1 MTATFC
7 LFCVVWVVPALRQQ
21 KDFAVESISPVIL
34 SLWHVE
40 SFEGGLNSR
49 TDWLKKRAMEFEKK
63 NKGVYVDVS
72 KLTYQ
77 QVVDKLMQGQR
88 FDLISFGVGVGDAVL
103 NRLAEISTEKVSG
116 VLQNLL
122 DGGKVAGKQYALPYS
137 SGGYLLAGRKSDLQ
151 KVKNFSSLKENV
163 FDCSLEVKKANK
175 SKRIYSVVVGSS
187 AFCCPIASLAT
198 LAKRET
204 DSNAFFCQESI
215 TQYGAYEKFL
225 YGDTAT
231 LLLGSQRDYW
241 RLSSREKNGK
251 IGEILYCA
259 VGGYSD
265 LTQYIAIGETGDFYT
280 QSHSQDFADFL
291 LSQNVQAKLVATGTL
306 SVLEKEIYADGVMKE
321 LQDSLKTVA
330 TPCVFVSQGVLK
342 QIEDTAKKAIASGQK
357 ELLKKYL
364 PIY

>member
-1 MTATFC
+1 M
-7 LFCVVWVVPALRQQ
+7 
-21 KDFAVESISPVIL
+21 
-34 SLWHVE
+34 
-40 SFEGGLNSR
+40 
-49 TDWLKKRAMEFEKK
+49 LKK
-63 NKGVYVDVS
+63 
-72 KLTYQ
+72 
-77 QVVDKLMQGQR
+77 
-88 FDLISFGVGVGDAVL
+88 
-103 NRLAEISTEKVSG
+103 
-116 VLQNLL
+116 
-122 DGGKVAGKQYALPYS
+122 
-137 SGGYLLAGRKSDLQ
+137 
-151 KVKNFSSLKENV
+151 
-163 FDCSLEVKKANK
+163 
-175 SKRIYSVVVGSS
+175 
-187 AFCCPIASLAT
+187 
-198 LAKRET
+198 
-204 DSNAFFCQESI
+204 
-215 TQYGAYEKFL
+215 YGAYEKFL

-330 TPCVFVSQGVLK
+330 TPCVFVSRGVLK